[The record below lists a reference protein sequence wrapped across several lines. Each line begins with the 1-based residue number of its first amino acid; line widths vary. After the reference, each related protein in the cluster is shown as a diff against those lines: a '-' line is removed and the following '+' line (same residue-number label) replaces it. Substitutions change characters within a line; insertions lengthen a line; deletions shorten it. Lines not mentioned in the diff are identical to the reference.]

1 MRVMLNQKVK
11 VLQKVDCV
19 MLRSRGAGSA
29 EEEE

>member
-11 VLQKVDCV
+11 VLQKVDYV
-19 MLRSRGAGSA
+19 MLRSWGAGSA